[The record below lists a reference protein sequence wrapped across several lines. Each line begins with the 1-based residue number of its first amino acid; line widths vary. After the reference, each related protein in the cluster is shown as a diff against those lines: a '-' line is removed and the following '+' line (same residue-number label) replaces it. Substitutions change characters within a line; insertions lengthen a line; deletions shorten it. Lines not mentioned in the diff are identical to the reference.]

1 MGEWNEGLGN
11 AVMCRDSDKSEV
23 ERMTILIQSIVH
35 IALVVKDYDEAI
47 DFYTNKL
54 HFTLIE
60 DTYQPEQD
68 KR

>member
-1 MGEWNEGLGN
+1 M
-11 AVMCRDSDKSEV
+11 
-23 ERMTILIQSIVH
+23 IQSVVH

-54 HFTLIE
+54 HFELLE

-68 KR
+68 KINCNLLG